1 MVRFITLNKR
11 WMNLMSRG
19 LLLINLGTPNSP
31 ALSDVKSYLREFL
44 TDGRVISLPAIIR
57 YPLVYGIIIPF
68 RAKFSAHAYQ
78 SIWSDKGSPL
88 LYLTQHLIEKLK
100 LKLAD
105 DCQLAYGMRYGQ
117 PSIESALEQLKTC
130 DTITLLPLFPQ
141 YSSAATGSAISKA
154 LEVIQSWEVIPSLTI
169 HREFYQHPAY
179 IKAQAKCIGEY
190 IDTAEHVLF
199 SYHGLPERQII
210 SSGCKTVC
218 QHACP
223 PITERNKACYK
234 AQCHQTSHLLADA
247 LKLRPNQF
255 STAFQSRLGK
265 TPWIQPYTDFI
276 LEELAKKGIKKLA
289 IACPSFVT
297 DCLETL
303 EEIGMR
309 TREQWL
315 ALGGE
320 ELILVPSMNDS
331 QPWIEALLEIAGPAH
346 SSID

>member
-1 MVRFITLNKR
+1 
-11 WMNLMSRG
+11 MSHG

-57 YPLVYGIIIPF
+57 YPLVYGLIIPF
-68 RAKFSAHAYQ
+68 RAKFSAKAYQ

-88 LYLTQHLIEKLK
+88 LYLTQQLIDKLK
-100 LKLAD
+100 SQLPD
-105 DCQLAYGMRYGQ
+105 DCQITYGMRYGQ
-117 PSIESALEQLKTC
+117 PSIESALDQLKTC
-130 DTITLLPLFPQ
+130 EKITVLPLFPQ
-141 YSSAATGSAISKA
+141 YSSAATGSAIS
-154 LEVIQSWEVIPSLTI
+154 EVLQVIKSWEVMPSLTI
-169 HREFYQHPAY
+169 HRDFYQHPAY
-179 IKAQAKCIGEY
+179 IKAQAQCIAES
-190 IDTAEHVLF
+190 IDAVEHVLF

-210 SSGCKTVC
+210 TSGCNTVC
-218 QHACP
+218 QSVCP
-223 PITERNKACYK
+223 PISDKNKGCYK
-234 AQCHQTSHLLADA
+234 AQCHETSQLLANA
-247 LKLRPNQF
+247 LELKPDQF
-255 STAFQSRLGK
+255 TTAFQSRLGK
-265 TPWIQPYTDFI
+265 TPWIKPYTDFI
-276 LEELAKKGIKKLA
+276 LKELAAKGIKKLA

-315 ALGGE
+315 TLGGE

-331 QPWIEALLEIAGPAH
+331 QPWIDALLEIAGPAD